1 LGVWELNLFGQIVV
15 SHDLAKQKESSVE
28 TLPLPRLELAP
39 PGAGREDARS
49 IRRFAGFSWAMGR
62 RRPEVSCCLTK
73 KVESRGQQQDTR
85 EKREEQMVFPCS

>member
-1 LGVWELNLFGQIVV
+1 MGVYCGFVVGFYFWVFSRSGFRQGHDFLGVWELNLFGQIVV

-49 IRRFAGFSWAMGR
+49 IRRFAGFS
-62 RRPEVSCCLTK
+62 
-73 KVESRGQQQDTR
+73 
-85 EKREEQMVFPCS
+85 